1 MPILCVDEAYSLLQR
16 LTYQGKSTSQM
27 SLSTERLCR
36 CYDGDFWYVLKGT
49 KGKRVGVTSD
59 STPCFYHSSAVPRV
73 SLAKN
78 CGFKKWVGREN
89 AFLLSK
95 KIRRSRRK
103 LWLSWR
109 VCCKSHSFKKMRILM
124 LCFFL
129 LRTDYFQSQFYTGMQ
144 KAGDTASNQEAGLLW
159 SVGKRKKTNRL
170 SRWHG
175 SARRFWSS
183 DIYSQERDKVSVQSK
198 GVWEA
203 IPASH

>member
-1 MPILCVDEAYSLLQR
+1 MMVISG
-16 LTYQGKSTSQM
+16 TY
-27 SLSTERLCR
+27 
-36 CYDGDFWYVLKGT
+36 LKGQKASELVWPQIALLAFT
-49 KGKRVGVTSD
+49 TPQQFLESVWPKIVASKNGLAERMLFFYRRRSEDLAENSD
-59 STPCFYHSSAVPRV
+59 SLDEFAV
-73 SLAKN
+73 
-78 CGFKKWVGREN
+78 
-89 AFLLSK
+89 
-95 KIRRSRRK
+95 
-103 LWLSWR
+103 
-109 VCCKSHSFKKMRILM
+109 KSHSFKKMRILM

-144 KAGDTASNQEAGLLW
+144 KAADTASNQEAGLLW